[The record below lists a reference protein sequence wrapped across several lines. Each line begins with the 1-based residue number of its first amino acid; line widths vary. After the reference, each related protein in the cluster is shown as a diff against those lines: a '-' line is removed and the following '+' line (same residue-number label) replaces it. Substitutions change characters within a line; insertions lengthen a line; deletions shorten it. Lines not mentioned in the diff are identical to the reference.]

1 MWLDGGYTDA
11 GATTL
16 YSVINMLED
25 LGWRTLGKHYGPL

>member
-16 YSVINMLED
+16 SSVINMLED
-25 LGWRTLGKHYGPL
+25 LGWRTLGKHHGPL